1 MLKLNGFS
9 LNGLIVEVLRV
20 KVEVE
25 VEGGKDLMLS
35 RVIVEIE
42 VEGGTDL
49 MLSSLSCFSWSDWS
63 GVCVEPES
71 VGVL

>member
-9 LNGLIVEVLRV
+9 LNGSIVEVL
-20 KVEVE
+20 
-25 VEGGKDLMLS
+25 

-49 MLSSLSCFSWSDWS
+49 MLSSLSCFGWSDWS

>member
-1 MLKLNGFS
+1 MKS
-9 LNGLIVEVLRV
+9 RDV
-20 KVEVE
+20 KVEWIQFEGVTCDSGSRRG
-25 VEGGKDLMLS
+25 GGKDLMLS

-49 MLSSLSCFSWSDWS
+49 MLSSLSGFSWSDWS